1 MDESDT
7 QSPRTLETVARAC
20 DVVEALETL
29 DGAGVTELADYLGI
43 SKSSAYTYLATLR
56 EKQLVVKSNE
66 TYRLS
71 LQFLY
76 LGKSVRHSHPLYAH
90 GRTQVDRLAEES
102 GEYAHLMCEQH
113 GLERNIYKAA
123 GENAV
128 GDEYHTLKQ
137 QRADYLH
144 FTATGKAVLA
154 FLPES
159 SVEAIVDRYGLV
171 RNTAQTITEPD
182 ALFAEL
188 EVIRERG
195 YATNDEEEVRGIRAV
210 GAPIRDV
217 DGAVLGA
224 ISVSGPT
231 SRIDGDRFSETLP
244 ELVMG
249 AANVTEANIN
259 MSSAS
264 RTL

>member
-1 MDESDT
+1 MNDSET
-7 QSPRTLETVARAC
+7 RSPRTLETVARAC
-20 DVVEALETL
+20 DVIEALEEL
-29 DGAGVTELADYLGI
+29 DGAGVTELADYLGT
-43 SKSSAYTYLATLR
+43 SKSSMYTYLATLR
-56 EKQLVVKSNE
+56 EKQLVVKAGDE
-66 TYRLS
+66 YRLS

-76 LGKSVRHSHPLYAH
+76 LGKTVRHSHPLYEH
-90 GRTQVDRLAEES
+90 GKPQVDRLAADS

-128 GDEYHTLKQ
+128 GDEYHTMKQ
-137 QRADYLH
+137 QKADYLH

-154 FLPES
+154 HLPENR
-159 SVEAIVDRYGLV
+159 VNAIVDSYGLV
-171 RNTAQTITEPD
+171 RNTERTITDPD
-182 ALFAEL
+182 TLFEEL
-188 EVIRERG
+188 ETIRQRG
-195 YATNDEEEVRGIRAV
+195 YAINDEEEVTGIRAI
-210 GAPIRDV
+210 GAPIKDE

-231 SRIDGDRFSETLP
+231 GRIDGELISETLP
-244 ELVMG
+244 DLVMRS
-249 AANVTEANIN
+249 ANVIEANIN